1 MKRSKVKGAK
11 TKVVLSIMPHNTM
24 YVCQDNEGRHLTQR
38 WSNGHEI
45 ELRQTDKWSLRS
57 VVVANEKMK
66 LKWWVASVAATDE
79 KTKLGYQL

>member
-1 MKRSKVKGAK
+1 MKRSKAKGAE
-11 TKVVLSIMPHNTM
+11 TKVVLSIMPRNTT

-38 WSNGHEI
+38 WSDGHEV
-45 ELRQTDKWSLRS
+45 ELRQMDKWSLRS

-66 LKWWVASVAATDE
+66 LKWRVASVAGTDE